1 NVSIDYSSSLNLIAA
16 KLNPSFYLRK
26 HNSNGAIDWITTRQ
40 NITAAMGTDFTS
52 AITIAAQN
60 ATVDAEGVSG
70 LNKSAQ
76 LSLAHSLTT
85 PRMRWNNA
93 ACPSAVCQLIS
104 DANPYVFNVTM
115 WSSHWIEETPVP
127 PKLVFFGLN
136 LTVNGTANNVFV
148 PGAYPNAVNASTLFS
163 KLVSNQTFN
172 YLSSWLGEPQA
183 ALVSSVAT
191 ATSLFL
197 ANTTGNHTLGMNQSA
212 NNLTGTQSFLAFTR
226 GDQRSIQEQMER
238 VKAKSFLS
246 AIKPSFGYGLG
257 NKLPITLLLNYTQV
271 NLVSNLTL
279 TRGVTTL
286 EVLNLGAEAGR
297 KNVSITRK

>member
-1 NVSIDYSSSLNLIAA
+1 A
-16 KLNPSFYLRK
+16 
-26 HNSNGAIDWITTRQ
+26 
-40 NITAAMGTDFTS
+40 
-52 AITIAAQN
+52 
-60 ATVDAEGVSG
+60 VDVDSG

-104 DANPYVFNVTM
+104 DANPYVYNVTM
-115 WSSHWIEETPVP
+115 WSSHWIEETPNP

-148 PGAYPNAVNASTLFS
+148 PGSFANPVNASTLFT

-172 YLSSWLGEPQA
+172 FLSSWLGDPQA

-191 ATSLFL
+191 ATNLLL

-212 NNLTGTQSFLAFTR
+212 NNLTGTQLFLVLTR
-226 GDQRSIQEQMER
+226 GDQRNIQEQMER
-238 VKAKSFLS
+238 VKAKSFLAAS
-246 AIKPSFGYGLG
+246 RPSFGYGLG
-257 NKLPITLLLNYTQV
+257 DALAIQILASYPTIDLWGNLTHRRGVLPLAIVNNGLVGGKLQV
-271 NLVSNLTL
+271 NLS
-279 TRGVTTL
+279 RG
-286 EVLNLGAEAGR
+286 
-297 KNVSITRK
+297 